1 MNERSLKRLAGVL
14 LGSGL
19 LLSGFGAQA
28 AWDIPGDWLVRVRG
42 LYIMPNDNSSTV
54 RIPNGGAGLAGS
66 SVGVGSDAIPE
77 LDITYMFTKHWGTE
91 LILGTSSHSVNPKG
105 TLATAI
111 GGADIINT
119 DILPPTLTLQY
130 HFMPDSH
137 IRPYVGFGVN
147 YTWFYN
153 SDVAGGLK
161 VGAPA
166 AHVHLSNSW
175 GWAGQA
181 GVDVDINKSWFV
193 NLDLKYIDM
202 STTAEF
208 SNLAAGIG
216 SASVDV
222 NVDPWVFGFGIGH
235 RF

>member
-1 MNERSLKRLAGVL
+1 VL
-14 LGSGL
+14 GGGL
-19 LLSGFGAQA
+19 LFTGLAAQA
-28 AWDIPGDWLVRVRG
+28 AMDIPGDWIVRVRG
-42 LYIMPNDNSSTV
+42 LYIMPDDNSSTV
-54 RIPNGGAGLAGS
+54 RVPNGGAGIPGS
-66 SVGVGSDAIPE
+66 SVGVSDDVIPE
-77 LDITYMFTKHWGTE
+77 LDVTYMFTKHWGTE

-105 TLATAI
+105 ANLTNAI
-111 GGADIINT
+111 GTADIINT
-119 DILPPTLTLQY
+119 DVLPPTLTLQY
-130 HFMPDSH
+130 HFMPDSK

-147 YTWFYN
+147 YTLFYN
-153 SDVAGGLK
+153 EEVAGGLK
-161 VGAPA
+161 VNAPA

-181 GVDVDINKSWFV
+181 GVDVDVTKGWFV

-208 SNLAAGIG
+208 SNLATGLG